1 MESTRDARG
10 TTMRASATTSAYR
23 ATSRAPLEGARARSR
38 GLAFASRRARPARGN
53 FGRLISDMSPST
65 LAPNNGENAALGAGA
80 AGGGVSFPADDAASS
95 ELSDRGR
102 RTLARALGNVETP
115 SGSLGLHFSSHPLDH
130 AGKVDAAASAPAA
143 FRPRQSNVVA
153 RAKGDDKPR
162 DASKDLAAGNP
173 ESQPEHPDPVAAAD
187 PADENA
193 ASDEADAA
201 EKDHPD
207 APEPAAPAAAADD
220 DDDAPAAAASAAAA
234 SVVAATSAASTD
246 RGALRAIVDN
256 AEVLCLVAAGGVKAA
271 QIRARLA
278 ASPRGAA
285 SRDARFVA
293 SRASAAPPPALPAY
307 ADWVADGALFG
318 AMAVG
323 AILRRTGVINN
334 VVPTRRASATGRSAS
349 AAATVA
355 DAAAEGQ
362 LTDVVERVRAR
373 AARLAEVKKTLADS
387 RSDLNRA
394 AEAATAATAAAKAKA
409 AEAAATTTTT
419 TAKASGPSGP
429 SVVAEADARAAAAQ
443 EMAEA
448 ARRRAVMF
456 GEETSKTRYFSE
468 TQEWSEETAVTRTV
482 RSTRAGS
489 GPPPPLGSATDA
501 PAFGRELA
509 PPRERTTI
517 DAFTGSMEA
526 MEVDQEMI
534 DLRAEVER
542 LRAAAEAYEA
552 GEEDDYFDV
561 EKRR

>member
-1 MESTRDARG
+1 
-10 TTMRASATTSAYR
+10 MRASATTSAYR

-65 LAPNNGENAALGAGA
+65 LAPHNGENAALGAGA

-143 FRPRQSNVVA
+143 LRPRQSNVVA

-162 DASKDLAAGNP
+162 DASKDLAATNP
-173 ESQPEHPDPVAAAD
+173 ESQTEHPDPVAAAD

-207 APEPAAPAAAADD
+207 APEPAAAAAAAAAADD
-220 DDDAPAAAASAAAA
+220 DDDAPAAAS
-234 SVVAATSAASTD
+234 SVVAATSAASSD

-278 ASPRGAA
+278 ASPRAS
-285 SRDARFVA
+285 SRDARFVT

-334 VVPTRRASATGRSAS
+334 VVPTRRASASFVS
-349 AAATVA
+349 AATTTVA
-355 DAAAEGQ
+355 AAAAEGQ

-387 RSDLNRA
+387 RSDLKRA

-409 AEAAATTTTT
+409 EAEAAE
-419 TAKASGPSGP
+419 AKAAKAATATIGTSGP

-448 ARRRAVMF
+448 ARRRATMF
-456 GEETSKTRYFSE
+456 GEEQSKTRYFAE

-501 PAFGRELA
+501 SAFGRELA
-509 PPRERTTI
+509 PPRERTTM

>member
-1 MESTRDARG
+1 
-10 TTMRASATTSAYR
+10 MRASATPSADR
-23 ATSRAPLEGARARSR
+23 APSRAPLEGARARSR

-130 AGKVDAAASAPAA
+130 AGKVDATASAPAA

-162 DASKDLAAGNP
+162 DASKDLAATNP

-207 APEPAAPAAAADD
+207 TPEPAAAAAAAEPAAADD
-220 DDDAPAAAASAAAA
+220 DDAPAPAASAAAA

-256 AEVLCLVAAGGVKAA
+256 AEVLCLVAAGGES
-271 QIRARLA
+271 RADSRATRGRRLA
-278 ASPRGAA
+278 APPRATRDSSRPARPPRRRPPFPRTQIGSPTARSSARWRSAPSSGAPVR
-285 SRDARFVA
+285 STTSCPRDARRRRPSRTPRGGTTYGRRRA
-293 SRASAAPPPALPAY
+293 RSRAR
-307 ADWVADGALFG
+307 GASGGGEEDACGL
-318 AMAVG
+318 AVG
-323 AILRRTGVINN
+323 FEPRG
-334 VVPTRRASATGRSAS
+334 GGC
-349 AAATVA
+349 
-355 DAAAEGQ
+355 DGGDGGGEGEAAE
-362 LTDVVERVRAR
+362 A
-373 AARLAEVKKTLADS
+373 K
-387 RSDLNRA
+387 A
-394 AEAATAATAAAKAKA
+394 AEAATATTAA
-409 AEAAATTTTT
+409 T
-419 TAKASGPSGP
+419 ASGPSGP

-456 GEETSKTRYFSE
+456 GEETSKTRYFAE

-542 LRAAAEAYEA
+542 PR
-552 GEEDDYFDV
+552 GGGGV
-561 EKRR
+561 RGGRGG